1 MTKST
6 HKPTEEQGTIKVVF
20 TNKLGKAF
28 DRSCLNLMKKVIAY
42 AMLTERGGLNGEVAL
57 TLCTDEHIKELNNAY
72 RGIDSVTDVLSF
84 PTLDFEPVG
93 GYSLLGDIV
102 ISLPRA
108 TEQAAEYGHS
118 LTRELCF
125 LSVHSA
131 LHLMGYDHVDD
142 EEGRIYMEKRQ
153 EEVLN
158 HFGIGR

>member
-1 MTKST
+1 MMKST
-6 HKPTEEQGTIKVVF
+6 QKPTEKSNTIRVLF

-28 DRSCLNLMKKVIAY
+28 DRSCLNLMKRVIAY
-42 AMLTERGGLNGEVAL
+42 TMLTERSDLNGEVAL
-57 TLCTDEHIKELNNAY
+57 TLCTDERIKELNYTY

-84 PTLDFEPVG
+84 PTLDFEPIG

-153 EEVLN
+153 DEVLN
-158 HFGIGR
+158 YFGIGR

>member
-6 HKPTEEQGTIKVVF
+6 HKPSEEQGTIKVVF

-28 DRSCLNLMKKVIAY
+28 DRRCLNLMKKVIVY
-42 AMLTERGGLNGEVAL
+42 AMLTERSDLNGEVAL
-57 TLCTDEHIKELNNAY
+57 TLCTDEHIKELNSAY
-72 RGIDSVTDVLSF
+72 RDIDSVTDVLSF

-93 GYSLLGDIV
+93 GNSLLGDIV

-108 TEQAAEYGHS
+108 TEQAVEYGHS